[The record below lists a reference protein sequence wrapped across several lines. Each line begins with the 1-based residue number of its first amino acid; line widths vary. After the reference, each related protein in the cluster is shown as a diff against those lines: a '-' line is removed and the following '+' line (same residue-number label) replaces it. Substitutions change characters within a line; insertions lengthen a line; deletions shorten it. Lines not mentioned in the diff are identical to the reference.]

1 MEWHAPAVVSGLTA
15 LALAIAAT
23 VLLLLHVRRE
33 AQRAGHA
40 AGLAAGE
47 RRLHTVFAALADGVV
62 VFGPDGA
69 VADLS
74 PAAERMMGVP
84 RASALGRRYSPSLW
98 RCCRED
104 GTVVEADDFPSAVT
118 LASGE
123 RQRDTVVRLT
133 RRDGTEAWLSI
144 NTEPLAGEADA
155 PAGVVMSLSDVT
167 ARMRAVAALRAS
179 EKFQRDLIASTEEQ
193 LAQAQ
198 KLEAIGQ
205 LTGGLAHDYNNMLG
219 IVIGSLDLL
228 APGVSGENRELI
240 DAATAAAQR
249 GVEVTR
255 SLLGVARRQKLAPKE
270 TDVNELLLEM
280 APLLRQTAGKRV
292 KVAVDARA
300 LEAVVHLDA
309 GGFNN
314 AILNLVINARDAMP
328 AGGELR
334 IATRVAVLDAAAAP
348 GLKPGR
354 YTRVTVGDTGG
365 GMSPEVAARA
375 FDPFYTTKGHGEGTG
390 LGLAMVDGFARRS
403 GGLATIA
410 SAPGRGTTVTLL
422 LPCAVRTIPGGPGTK
437 PDEPPPLPTG
447 KERLLLVDD
456 ETDLLRVNRVAL
468 QALGY
473 DVTAECAPGKA
484 LERLKAE
491 RYDMLLSDVIMP
503 GDLDGVALAD
513 AARELH
519 PSLPVLL
526 VSGYADALISRIQGR
541 YSLLDKPFRREQLA
555 RAVREILDRRD
566 AAPGGQGAPAPAA
579 A

>member
-1 MEWHAPAVVSGLTA
+1 MESPAVVSGLTA
-15 LALAIAAT
+15 LALAVAAI
-23 VLLLLHVRRE
+23 VFLLLHVRRGS
-33 AQRAGHA
+33 QRAGHA
-40 AGLAAGE
+40 AGLVEGE
-47 RRLHTVFAALADGVV
+47 RRLHAVFAALSDGVV

-69 VADLS
+69 VADLN

-84 RASALGRRYSPSLW
+84 RASALNRRYSPSLW

-104 GTVVEADDFPSAVT
+104 GTVVEADEFPSAVT

-123 RQRDTVVRLT
+123 RQRKTVVRLT
-133 RRDGTEAWLSI
+133 RRDGTESWLSL
-144 NTEPLAGEADA
+144 NTEPLPGKGDA
-155 PAGVVMSLSDVT
+155 PAGVIMSLSDIT
-167 ARMRAVAALRAS
+167 ALVRAEAALRAG
-179 EKFQRDLIASTEEQ
+179 EQFQRNLIASTEAQ

-270 TDVNELLLEM
+270 TNVNELLLEM

-334 IATRVAVLDAAAAP
+334 IAAKVVVLEADALPP

-354 YTRVTVGDTGG
+354 YTRVTVGDTGN

-375 FDPFYTTKGHGEGTG
+375 FDPFYTTKGRGEGTG
-390 LGLAMVDGFARRS
+390 LGLAMVYGFARQC
-403 GGLATIA
+403 GGAATIA
-410 SAPGRGTTVTLL
+410 STPGRGTTITLL

-437 PDEPPPLPTG
+437 HDEPPALPSG

-468 QALGY
+468 QSLGY
-473 DVTAECAPGKA
+473 DVTAECAPGRA

-519 PSLPVLL
+519 PALPVLL
-526 VSGYADALISRIQGR
+526 VSGYADSLISRIQGR
-541 YSLLDKPFRREQLA
+541 YRLLDKPFRREQLA
-555 RAVREILDRRD
+555 RAVREMLDRRD
-566 AAPGGQGAPAPAA
+566 AAPAA